1 MDFRIDALAT
11 ANDWVQGSPTR
22 PYTGIVSLYMA
33 DQLSAE
39 TAAREIVSV
48 INEMYYGGDCGL
60 VEEGLIDLWR
70 TIAHTS
76 KTLER
81 SICIRQPFRTEQEPS
96 IDGDS
101 PTTPTA
107 TQPATQPDRSYYP
120 PTPAQRKLL
129 TLLKAIRTFPT
140 TDPMPGTMAGTSHQH
155 HPSLSPYLGATV
167 FSSSSSYY
175 GSSLSS
181 NHSDWGG
188 MLADDA
194 ETRIKCKRGICWAAL
209 PFFREVI
216 AEIFQEDAPGD
227 WFRQPSQSRHSAP
240 APAPAS
246 TESRSITPLSTAKWP
261 EAPTGAEPSSHFYS
275 THNPIPDQLKVPPPK
290 VGFEYSESEAWLN
303 LTSFLAFM
311 SKESILDTLDD
322 VGLVM
327 MGSVLG
333 SEGMA
338 LSAPASGIGS
348 HSHAQGGD
356 YPLYPQSQP
365 ESFTGCIVTKPCL
378 DLYISAA
385 AIWAVIT
392 GDDIWNRRG
401 EAAGNEFVVGL
412 SLDDDDRD
420 GDSTMLR
427 RTASMSLRSNS
438 TTGATSTMSGGPSGL
453 APTTPASK
461 EARAIR
467 RAKADE
473 RTPRGDG
480 KDAISRRTWDAWIG
494 RLRAASCYEDL
505 AASTRSIAAE
515 AADVMLRACTSLD
528 T

>member
-11 ANDWVQGSPTR
+11 ANNWVQGSPTR

-48 INEMYYGGDCGL
+48 INEMYYGGDSGL

-70 TIAHTS
+70 AIAHTS

-81 SICIRQPFRTEQEPS
+81 SICIRQPVRNQSEPS
-96 IDGDS
+96 ISSDS

-107 TQPATQPDRSYYP
+107 TQPATQSDRSYYP

-167 FSSSSSYY
+167 FSSSASYY
-175 GSSLSS
+175 GSSFSS
-181 NHSDWGG
+181 NHSDWSG

-209 PFFREVI
+209 PYFREVI

-227 WFRQPSQSRHSAP
+227 WFRRPLQSRHT

-246 TESRSITPLSTAKWP
+246 TESQSITPLPIAKWP
-261 EAPTGAEPSSHFYS
+261 EVLTGAEPSPHFYS
-275 THNPIPDQLKVPPPK
+275 THNPIPDQLKIPPSK
-290 VGFEYSESEAWLN
+290 VGFEPSESEAWLN

-311 SKESILDTLDD
+311 SKESILETLDD

-333 SEGMA
+333 NEGKA
-338 LSAPASGIGS
+338 LSASASGIGS
-348 HSHAQGGD
+348 HSHGQGVD
-356 YPLYPQSQP
+356 YPPYPQTQP
-365 ESFTGCIVTKPCL
+365 SSFTGCIVTQPCL

-385 AIWAVIT
+385 AIWAVVT
-392 GDDIWNRRG
+392 GEDIWKRRG
-401 EAAGNEFVVGL
+401 EDAGNEFVVGL
-412 SLDDDDRD
+412 SLDDDDRT
-420 GDSTMLR
+420 GDPTMLR
-427 RTASMSLRSNS
+427 RPASMSLGSSSS

-453 APTTPASK
+453 VPTTPASK

-467 RAKADE
+467 KAKAEE
-473 RTPRGDG
+473 RTPRDG

-494 RLRAASCYEDL
+494 RLRAASCREDL